1 VDEAELLRI
10 ELRDCLVRVGS
21 VLARAEDALGKLQV
35 APLLPKLQVSSGAE
49 GVACLYGDFSPRVTP
64 PRSEVIVEV
73 VAPILQIMPEL
84 QELSG
89 EPSIVLSM
97 EMGSLG
103 ALEVAMTP
111 SAPSLESCQPLP
123 FVDRGG
129 QVVSLIDEV
138 NEVEVST
145 PNSEAPLS
153 MVHPEV
159 DLLGSLVVVSTPSSL
174 EPSESL
180 GFADSDALFAKE
192 LCDLLAS
199 LEAASPGSS
208 KEIARLLSMKDS
220 WDKIEKVKEY
230 LKSKSK
236 KYGTTRKV
244 SQAA

>member
-1 VDEAELLRI
+1 
-10 ELRDCLVRVGS
+10 
-21 VLARAEDALGKLQV
+21 
-35 APLLPKLQVSSGAE
+35 
-49 GVACLYGDFSPRVTP
+49 
-64 PRSEVIVEV
+64 
-73 VAPILQIMPEL
+73 
-84 QELSG
+84 
-89 EPSIVLSM
+89 M

-111 SAPSLESCQPLP
+111 STPSLESCQPLP

-129 QVVSLIDEV
+129 QVVSLIVEV
-138 NEVEVST
+138 NEVDVSA

-174 EPSESL
+174 EPSESFS
-180 GFADSDALFAKE
+180 FADSDALFAKE

-208 KEIARLLSMKDS
+208 KEIARLLSTKDS

-244 SQAA
+244 SRAA